1 MTTTATKLKKLTFA
15 GETWRNVL
23 VSRGAYPGGELALT
37 LDAGGEPLTVASVN
51 LAPAYGLVPA
61 EGCIFVKDY
70 GENAGLLAALAEA
83 GVLRPTGRTVSFGP
97 WGTTASEAEVLI

>member
-23 VSRGAYPGGELALT
+23 VSRGTYPGGELALT
-37 LDAGGEPLTVASVN
+37 LDVGGEPLTVASVN

-61 EGCIFVKDY
+61 EGCIFIKDY
-70 GENAGLLAALAEA
+70 GENAGLAAALTLA
-83 GVLRPTGRTVSFGP
+83 GVVRLTGRVETYGPFGSV
-97 WGTTASEAEVLI
+97 AHEAEVLI